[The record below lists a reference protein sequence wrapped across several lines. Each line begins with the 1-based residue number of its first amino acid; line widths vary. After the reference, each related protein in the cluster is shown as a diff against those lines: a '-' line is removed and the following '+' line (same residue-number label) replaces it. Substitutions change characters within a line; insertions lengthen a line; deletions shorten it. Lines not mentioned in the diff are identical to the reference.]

1 MTITFLPKLRSKSCY
16 FAFYFQIGI
25 YHKCEIDRSNAF
37 VFVFAFST
45 YKHRS

>member
-1 MTITFLPKLRSKSCY
+1 MTITFLPKLRSKSRY

-25 YHKCEIDRSNAF
+25 YHKCEIDRRDALD
-37 VFVFAFST
+37 FAFST